1 MQASRPLLPDA
12 RRAWQFLQDR
22 QVDGGFT
29 GKSGKGGPDLYYTV
43 FGLEC
48 QLALGHQPAWESL
61 VSYLSS
67 FGQGENLDFIHQTC
81 LLRCWANVPGGMA
94 LRGTGVPPVSS
105 PVLGRPQQREK
116 THGRDAHATPNAHAT
131 SDAAALARLE
141 SNRGADGGYSVLPGG
156 GGSIYACFLAMGAY
170 MDRTVAMPDPD
181 RVAACMDSLRTGDGA
196 YANEAALPIGTLPAT
211 AAAVAI
217 QLYLG
222 RQVDPRLLGW
232 MLSCQAREGGLAAF
246 PHWRADLLSTATG
259 LFAIGQLPGGQPAT
273 APIRQRCTDF
283 VLGLWN
289 KSGSFRSDSG
299 MSEAYLDCE
308 YLWYGLLAL
317 GCLAKHD

>member
-1 MQASRPLLPDA
+1 MQASRRLLPDA
-12 RRAWQFLQDR
+12 QRAQQFLRDR
-22 QVDGGFT
+22 EVGGGFT

-48 QLALGHQPAWESL
+48 QIALGREPAWEEL
-61 VSYLSS
+61 VNYLSS

-81 LLRCWANVPGGMA
+81 LLRCWANVPKSCVAAIPAARLPG
-94 LRGTGVPPVSS
+94 VSS
-105 PVLGRPQQREK
+105 ERMLQG
-116 THGRDAHATPNAHAT
+116 
-131 SDAAALARLE
+131 SALACLE
-141 SNRGADGGYSVLPGG
+141 ANRSADGGYSVLKGG
-156 GGSIYACFLAMGAY
+156 GGSIYACFLAMGAH
-170 MDRTVAMPDPD
+170 MDRDVLIPAPDQM
-181 RVAACMDSLRTGDGA
+181 AACMDSLRTGDGA

-232 MLSCQAREGGLAAF
+232 MLSCEAREGGLAAF

-259 LFAIGQLPGGQPAT
+259 LFAISQLPGGAQAM
-273 APIRQRCTDF
+273 APIRQRCTEF

-289 KSGSFRSDSG
+289 KIGSFRSDSG

-308 YLWYGLLAL
+308 YLWYALLAL
-317 GCLAKHD
+317 GCLAACTNTSD